1 MPANPREMHTATPIE
16 SVRQLIIAGW
26 TGRDPAAVRK
36 HIEELRA
43 IGVPPP
49 STVPVFY
56 EVSSA
61 LMTTST
67 SITVVGE
74 KTSGEVEFV
83 LINTRQGL
91 LVTVGSDHTDR
102 WLETV
107 SVHHS
112 KQICPKPVAAQSW
125 SLESVEAHWDRLLL
139 RAYSRRDDR
148 RVLYQEGPV
157 TNMLAP
163 RELIARYAQLN
174 GDLMVGSA
182 MSCGTLPLKESIEYA
197 DRFEIQLEDP
207 VTQRT
212 LSHSYRVKALP
223 VAA

>member
-1 MPANPREMHTATPIE
+1 MPANTHEMHTATPIE
-16 SVRQLIIAGW
+16 MVRQLVIAGW
-26 TGRDPAAVRK
+26 TGRDPATVHK
-36 HIEELRA
+36 HIEELKA

-67 SITVVGE
+67 DITVVGA

-112 KQICPKPVAAQSW
+112 KQVCPKPVAAECW
-125 SLESVEAHWDRLLL
+125 FFESVEAHWDQLIL
-139 RAYSRRDDR
+139 RAYSHLGDHRR
-148 RVLYQEGPV
+148 LYQEGPV

-163 RELIARYAQLN
+163 SDLIARYAQLN
-174 GDLMVGSA
+174 GELAVGAA
-182 MSCGTLPLKESIEYA
+182 MSCGTLPMKDGIEYA
-197 DRFEIQLEDP
+197 ARFEIQLEDP
-207 VTQRT
+207 MTQRT
-212 LSHSYRVKALP
+212 LSHSYHVKALP

>member
-1 MPANPREMHTATPIE
+1 MSANPHEMHTATPIE
-16 SVRQLIIAGW
+16 TVRQFVIAGW
-26 TGRDPAAVRK
+26 TGRNPTTVHK
-36 HIEELRA
+36 HIEELKA

-56 EVSSA
+56 EVSSS
-61 LMTTST
+61 LMTTSID
-67 SITVVGE
+67 ITVVGA

-83 LINTRQGL
+83 LINTLQGL

-112 KQICPKPVAAQSW
+112 KQICPKPVAAESW
-125 SLESVEAHWDRLLL
+125 SFESVEAHWDRLIL
-139 RAYSRRDDR
+139 RAYSHWGGHRR
-148 RVLYQEGPV
+148 LYQEGPV

-174 GDLMVGSA
+174 GDLAVGSA
-182 MSCGTLPLKESIEYA
+182 MSCGTLPLKDAIEYA

-212 LSHSYRVKALP
+212 LSHSYHVRALP